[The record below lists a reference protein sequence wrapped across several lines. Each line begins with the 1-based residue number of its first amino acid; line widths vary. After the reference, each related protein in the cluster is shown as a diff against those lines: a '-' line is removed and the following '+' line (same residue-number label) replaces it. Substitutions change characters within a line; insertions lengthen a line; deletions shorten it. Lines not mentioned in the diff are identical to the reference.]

1 MYYDVRIMS
10 IFPFYRY
17 ECKHRDIYKPEHK
30 DKDTGNMIANTI
42 NINRSPIMVTP
53 INIDVY
59 FPLEANTLTIA
70 NIEVGDLVAKIVAT
84 SKEIPVTRRK
94 GTEA

>member
-1 MYYDVRIMS
+1 
-10 IFPFYRY
+10 
-17 ECKHRDIYKPEHK
+17 
-30 DKDTGNMIANTI
+30 MIANTI

-59 FPLEANTLTIA
+59 FPLEANILTIA